1 MLMAEA
7 NVVCVV
13 CKASL
18 VHSARYWLWDS
29 VQRGGRPTALYR
41 QLRTVAGADLPAQ
54 LSSEFVCVSCRT
66 SILTALAQKERFE
79 NFRRKLLQKF
89 HTVQTSSELRPALQA
104 TVSTPPSRLPEK
116 RPRLSPLARTGISP
130 RAKRPFPDATNTT
143 ESKLLPP
150 ARQLT
155 RLGDSQRVVRR
166 ELFALPRPPMP
177 SRATR
182 LPIQQQVLYILQ
194 TACIYSYSEFNRS
207 RINAPCR
214 PASKCPL
221 D

>member
-1 MLMAEA
+1 M
-7 NVVCVV
+7 
-13 CKASL
+13 
-18 VHSARYWLWDS
+18 WDS
-29 VQRGGRPTALYR
+29 VQRGGQPTALHR

-54 LSSEFVCVSCRT
+54 LSSEFTCVSCRT

-79 NFRRKLLQKF
+79 NSRREVLKF

-116 RPRLSPLARTGISP
+116 RPRLSPLARTGISL
-130 RAKRPFPDATNTT
+130 RAKRPFPDAMNTT

-150 ARQLT
+150 VWQLT
-155 RLGDSQRVVRR
+155 RLGDSQRVVRH
-166 ELFALPRPPMP
+166 ELFAIPWPPMP
-177 SRATR
+177 SRATH
-182 LPIQQQVLYILQ
+182 LPIQQQVLYIPQ
-194 TACIYSYSEFNRS
+194 TACIYSYNEFNRS